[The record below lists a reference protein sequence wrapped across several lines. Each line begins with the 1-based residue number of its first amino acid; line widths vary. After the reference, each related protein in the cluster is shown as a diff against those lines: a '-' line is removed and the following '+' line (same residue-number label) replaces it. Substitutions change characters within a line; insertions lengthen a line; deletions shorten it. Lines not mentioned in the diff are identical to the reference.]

1 MQQMVLEIKNKEG
14 LRARPAALFVQTA
27 SKFTSQILIERGNK
41 KINAKSI
48 MGVLSLGV
56 QYDDA
61 VHLIVNGEDERAA
74 AEALLA
80 LVESDFAE
88 GGFGAFE

>member
-1 MQQMVLEIKNKEG
+1 MQHKVLEIQNKEG
-14 LRARPAALFVQTA
+14 LRARPAAMFVQAA
-27 SKFTSQILIERGNK
+27 SKFSSQILIERGNK

-56 QYDDA
+56 QAGEA
-61 VHLIVNGEDERAA
+61 VHVIANGEDERAA
-74 AEALLA
+74 LDALTA

-88 GGFGAFE
+88 FTDAAFE